1 MTGNNGNSPS
11 SLEPITDLL
20 APVEVGHGTGRG
32 DDSGTLPVF
41 VNITDVDEDGEDDED
56 DADDADDA
64 EEELERLIKQDLV
77 FAEQQRVGPLL
88 AELRSQQA
96 EGSAGN
102 RESYSVEHLRRLY
115 QFVPKRLYR
124 KPSGPKQYCSKVH
137 EKPCLEC
144 VTCHFCRQRTTE
156 KKTSCSKCAG
166 VNSYY
171 GGPGRGIWCGA
182 CRVGLAAVVFG
193 FRMHRLSHRISHRI
207 IPRVIQDRAF
217 KGGSAKTSTK

>member
-1 MTGNNGNSPS
+1 MTENNGNSL

-20 APVEVGHGTGRG
+20 APVEVGDGTGLG
-32 DDSGTLPVF
+32 DDDSGPLPVF
-41 VNITDVDEDGEDDED
+41 VNITDVDEDGEVDE
-56 DADDADDA
+56 DDA

-88 AELRSQQA
+88 AELRSQQG

-156 KKTSCSKCAG
+156 RKTSCSKCAG

-182 CRVGLAAVVFG
+182 Y
-193 FRMHRLSHRISHRI
+193 
-207 IPRVIQDRAF
+207 
-217 KGGSAKTSTK
+217 

>member
-1 MTGNNGNSPS
+1 MTETENAGKNSP
-11 SLEPITDLL
+11 EPITDLL
-20 APVEVGHGTGRG
+20 APVSVGDGTEPEH
-32 DDSGTLPVF
+32 DDSEPLPVF
-41 VNITDVDEDGEDDED
+41 GDMMDVDG
-56 DADDADDA
+56 DDA
-64 EEELERLIKQDLV
+64 EEELERLIKRDLV

-102 RESYSVEHLRRLY
+102 KESYSVEHLRRLY
-115 QFVPKRLYR
+115 QFVPKRSYR

-144 VTCHFCRQRTTE
+144 LTCHFCRQRTTE
-156 KKTSCSKCAG
+156 KKTACSKCAG

-182 CRVGLAAVVFG
+182 CRVVQAAVVIPG
-193 FRMHRLSHRISHRI
+193 FRVHRPSHRLGPRIM
-207 IPRVIQDRAF
+207 QARAF
-217 KGGSAKTSTK
+217 KGA